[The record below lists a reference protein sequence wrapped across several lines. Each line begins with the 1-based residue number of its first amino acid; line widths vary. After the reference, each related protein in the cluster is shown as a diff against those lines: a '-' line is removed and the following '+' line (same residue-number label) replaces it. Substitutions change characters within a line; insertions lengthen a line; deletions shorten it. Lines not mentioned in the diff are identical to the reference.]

1 MKTTIDIPERLYKRA
16 KIRAIERGQ
25 TLKQIVLTSLEK
37 ELATPATVEEPRSS
51 YWGNRQ
57 LLPEF
62 ARLQAEGAFKP
73 KPGSPTLEEIL
84 DQVKADPSL

>member
-1 MKTTIDIPERLYKRA
+1 VKTTIDIPEPLLKKA

-25 TLKQIVLTSLEK
+25 SLKQLVLTALEH
-37 ELATPATVEEPRSS
+37 ELGATEKVAEAPVS
-51 YWGNRQ
+51 YWANRK

-73 KPGSPTLEEIL
+73 KPGTPTIEEIL
-84 DQVKADPSL
+84 DEVKADSSL